1 MQEFVTAASIN
12 RKDTDI
18 PSKEVDAILRI
29 YCNYLEEIQTD
40 INQMIQAGRSE
51 AK

>member
-1 MQEFVTAASIN
+1 MQAFVTAASIN

-18 PSKEVDAILRI
+18 PKEVDAILRI